1 MDNSLLDPFGDD
13 EENVVEL
20 ARRLKHEGDKEQNMN
35 TKYRKYLQVR
45 YSGIERCYYKML
57 LRKMS
62 VKKEDEISLKKF
74 CYNFCLNDYR
84 WIVI

>member
-1 MDNSLLDPFGDD
+1 MSFQNSLLDPFDD

-20 ARRLKHEGDKEQNMN
+20 TKRLKHEADKEQNIN
-35 TKYRKYLQVR
+35 IKYRKYLQVR

-62 VKKEDEISLKKF
+62 ASVKK
-74 CYNFCLNDYR
+74 
-84 WIVI
+84 